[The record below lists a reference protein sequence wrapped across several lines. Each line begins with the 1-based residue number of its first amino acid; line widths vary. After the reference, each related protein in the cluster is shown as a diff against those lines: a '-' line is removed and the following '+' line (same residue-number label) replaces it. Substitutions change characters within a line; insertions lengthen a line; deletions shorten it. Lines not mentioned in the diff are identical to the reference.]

1 MALEIGALTD
11 VGRVRAGNEDAYD
24 IVRLEDAVLCIVADG
39 MGGHE
44 AGEVASQIAVEM
56 IGSALPTLNG
66 EPDERLRSAIAQAN
80 AAIVEAGQAN
90 PAQRGMGTTILCALL
105 APYGAVLANVGDS
118 PAYLVRDGRAV
129 QLTHDHSLV
138 GEAVTRGELTPEQ
151 AAVHPYRNVLSRCLG
166 LDTEV
171 EVETYPPLE
180 PRAGD
185 VLILCSDG
193 LSEHVRPRDLPAVVE
208 GCSAQKAAEALVR
221 LANERGGVDNITV
234 VAARWQ
240 PD

>member
-11 VGRVRAGNEDAYD
+11 IGRVRAGNEDAYEVVPLD
-24 IVRLEDAVLCIVADG
+24 EATLCIVADG

-44 AGEVASQIAVEM
+44 AGEVASQIAVET
-56 IGSALPTLNG
+56 IRDAAPALSGDPA
-66 EPDERLRSAIAQAN
+66 ERLRAAIERAN
-80 AAIVEAGQAN
+80 TAIVEAGRAN

-105 APYGAVLANVGDS
+105 SPAGAVLANVGDS

-138 GEAVTRGELTPEQ
+138 GEAVTRGELTEEQ

-166 LDTEV
+166 LDPEV
-171 EVETYPPLE
+171 EVETYAPIAM
-180 PRAGD
+180 RAGD

-193 LSEHVRPRDLPAVVE
+193 LPEHVRLRDLPEMVE
-208 GCSAQKAAEALVR
+208 GRSAQQAAEALVR

-234 VAARWQ
+234 VTARWQ